1 MKSIKWKILI
11 VAILVSLLFLSC
23 GCVEQPTETVSG
35 ETGYIEFLVTD
46 KNIEKFDHVNITF
59 SEIKISKKLSDDNTS
74 WVTITATPKTVDLLY
89 LNLNHINE
97 TLGTAEIETGNYSKL
112 WIHVTHAT
120 GVLNSTGEN
129 VDIDVPSGWLK
140 IQQLHLFNVTKGNNT
155 LLIDIDLENSIH
167 TYHKGEKYKFIPVIN
182 RIEFKHEK
190 KIQFKEHEHNK
201 IKNMIENRAPEI
213 DIIVNNTPLSKNK
226 NIYITAMENITFNA
240 SGSFDPDGDNLT
252 YSWDFDDNTTAT
264 GAVVVHSFNDSKK
277 PYQVVLTV
285 TDNVTTVS
293 ETINVHIK

>member
-1 MKSIKWKILI
+1 
-11 VAILVSLLFLSC
+11 
-23 GCVEQPTETVSG
+23 
-35 ETGYIEFLVTD
+35 
-46 KNIEKFDHVNITF
+46 
-59 SEIKISKKLSDDNTS
+59 
-74 WVTITATPKTVDLLY
+74 
-89 LNLNHINE
+89 
-97 TLGTAEIETGNYSKL
+97 
-112 WIHVTHAT
+112 
-120 GVLNSTGEN
+120 
-129 VDIDVPSGWLK
+129 
-140 IQQLHLFNVTKGNNT
+140 
-155 LLIDIDLENSIH
+155 
-167 TYHKGEKYKFIPVIN
+167 
-182 RIEFKHEK
+182 
-190 KIQFKEHEHNK
+190 HEHNK